1 MLDHWIFTGTLV
13 LAEVILIVTAIIVIQ
28 FIVKECRVPEKQE
41 KYGCIEL
48 VSGGSYQNT
57 YDRYPVGTNMQTNL
71 DPAVEIYGP
80 YLQPKKQGNKTED
93 PLGLNNGTEIY
104 EDLRYSILQD

>member
-13 LAEVILIVTAIIVIQ
+13 LAEVILIVTAIIVIRL
-28 FIVKECRVPEKQE
+28 IVKECRVSEKQE
-41 KYGCIEL
+41 KCECIER
-48 VSGGSYQNT
+48 VPGGSYQNP
-57 YDRYPVGTNMQTNL
+57 YDRYPVGPNMQTNL
-71 DPAVEIYGP
+71 DPYGP